1 MNFTPTRLA
10 DAVLVDPTIH
20 GDDRGSFA
28 RTFCAET
35 FRRHG
40 LKDGFVQANHSANR
54 LRGTLRGLHFQKGS
68 AAEVKLV
75 RAVAGAVWDVIVDMR
90 PTSPTYRQWQGFEL
104 SAANRRMLYVPEGFA
119 HGFQT
124 LTDGAEVTYQVSAP
138 YTPAAE
144 GGIRW
149 NDPALGIDWPLPVSV
164 ISDKDANWPAL
175 EPAQA

>member
-10 DAVLVDPTIH
+10 DAVLVEPTLH
-20 GDDRGSFA
+20 GDDRGSFS
-28 RTFCAET
+28 RVFCAET

-40 LKDGFVQANHSANR
+40 LKDAFVQANHSSNR
-54 LRGTLRGLHFQKGS
+54 LRGTLRGLHFQKDA

-75 RAVAGAVWDVIVDMR
+75 RAVQGAIWDVIVDMR

-149 NDPALGIDWPLPVSV
+149 DDPALGIDWPLSVSV
-164 ISDKDANWPAL
+164 ISEKDANWPAL
-175 EPAQA
+175 EPART